1 MSVYDSLYE
10 LPPTDFSSLD
20 IAFRNSITRPS
31 VLMEPRKE
39 KYRCYYKSKWANL
52 KFFLQDKSSL
62 EASVALLK
70 TKTIE
75 QFSSKC
81 REIYRRKIEMFL

>member
-20 IAFRNSITRPS
+20 IAFRNSIARPS

-39 KYRCYYKSKWANL
+39 KYRSILN
-52 KFFLQDKSSL
+52 KF
-62 EASVALLK
+62 
-70 TKTIE
+70 TIITFKQE
-75 QFSSKC
+75 
-81 REIYRRKIEMFL
+81 

>member
-31 VLMEPRKE
+31 VLMIQEKKNIVIITNQNEP
-39 KYRCYYKSKWANL
+39 
-52 KFFLQDKSSL
+52 
-62 EASVALLK
+62 
-70 TKTIE
+70 I
-75 QFSSKC
+75 
-81 REIYRRKIEMFL
+81 